1 MTTPGATHDF
11 SGPRSS
17 EYFADAD
24 AFIAGIR
31 ERYPRELMQAA
42 PRLTV
47 GCSTIIGTEHI
58 DVDAATELGIV
69 IGFGATPENYLG
81 VAEAVV
87 MLAAAL
93 IKRLPQKW
101 AAMREGGYRVSQA
114 GHMVRHGTIGMIGL
128 GNVGRLSLGAS
139 AAGSAASSP
148 PTPTS
153 RRTSRPSWAWSWW
166 IWKRSWATP
175 TWSRSRWS

>member
-1 MTTPGATHDF
+1 MAGLGAAGCTPVLGPEYAPGATHVF
-11 SGPRSS
+11 SRA
-17 EYFADAD
+17 EIERYFADAD

-31 ERYPRELMQAA
+31 ERYPRELLESA

-58 DVDAATELGIV
+58 DVEAATELGIV

-93 IKRLPQKW
+93 IKRLPRSGRPC
-101 AAMREGGYRVSQA
+101 ARA
-114 GHMVRHGTIGMIGL
+114 GTIW
-128 GNVGRLSLGAS
+128 
-139 AAGSAASSP
+139 P
-148 PTPTS
+148 
-153 RRTSRPSWAWSWW
+153 RRA
-166 IWKRSWATP
+166 
-175 TWSRSRWS
+175 RWSATAPWA